1 MSGKEKAEEI
11 TKIEVEMLLKKIEG
25 LVKMYKAISE
35 GKFLGKI
42 IIEKE
47 GSVVKV
53 KLLNPEMLYDPV
65 AIIEFNQNESVGE
78 LYNKITSDELLKEI
92 IRELGEPV
100 LKASSFVLEQ
110 AKKIENCTDD
120 EDWY

>member
-1 MSGKEKAEEI
+1 VSGKEKAEEI